1 MTTEHEYTDETLLET
16 LKETGAPRIL
26 TTRKDGTVVYV
37 ALGFDG
43 ERLMEVDPNDD

>member
-1 MTTEHEYTDETLLET
+1 MTTEYEYTDETLLET

-26 TTRKDGTVVYV
+26 TTHKDGAVVYV

-43 ERLMEVDPNDD
+43 ERLMEVDPNDG